1 MKDSR
6 LLKPS
11 RPAMSINSTFQQ
23 RCFDKYGPSG
33 YVWATFT
40 EVSETL
46 HISILLQLEDN
57 ITKLYVCSH
66 TGRNSNH

>member
-1 MKDSR
+1 MKDGR

-40 EVSETL
+40 EVSEPL
-46 HISILLQLEDN
+46 VVYISYFRAWSCMCIVTHATVVTS
-57 ITKLYVCSH
+57 I
-66 TGRNSNH
+66 